1 MKFEIKEVYTLYSN
15 REMPEQKGCMVL
27 LELTEGASGCFTLQ
41 LDEDVTQLEEAAQ
54 VEAVKRHLY
63 KELYAGKYQT
73 EVVEE
78 AKTVADQANSKL
90 EEINAK
96 LDDVVKAKVAEFN
109 EQLSNKL
116 TQALDDFK
124 AKADEITKQVE
135 AGKAKIDTLADDFTA
150 FKKQITSKELTPED
164 KKEINA
170 QYPEWVA
177 NQAYKRGDV
186 VKYGDKLY
194 QVTTEHTSA
203 ATSTPDRTATY
214 YVEYHNPSTEKVE
227 VIDEWKQPVDAKT
240 SYMVGNKVKHNGFTW
255 ECLADYVK
263 VEPAVT
269 SPVWKKI
276 G

>member
-1 MKFEIKEVYTLYSN
+1 MKFEIKKVYTLYSN

-54 VEAVKRHLY
+54 MEAVKRHLY

-78 AKTVADQANSKL
+78 AKMVADQANSKL

-150 FKKQITSKELTPED
+150 LKKQITSKELTPED

-214 YVEYHNPSTEKVE
+214 YVEYHNPSTGKVE

>member
-54 VEAVKRHLY
+54 MEAVKRHLY

-78 AKTVADQANSKL
+78 AKMVADQANSKL

-109 EQLSNKL
+109 EQLSDKL